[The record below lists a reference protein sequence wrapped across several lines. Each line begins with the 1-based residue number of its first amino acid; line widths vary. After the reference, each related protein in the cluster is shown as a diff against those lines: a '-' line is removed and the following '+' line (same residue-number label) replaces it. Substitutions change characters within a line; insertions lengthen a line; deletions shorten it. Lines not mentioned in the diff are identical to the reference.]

1 MNQNDRDANVKETSN
16 KPQMVSTSGGTDS
29 DTLPVTPQKANSWWR
44 FPLVLFSAMIS
55 GGVVLLVFNAFF
67 ESLLQSAIAAS
78 LPLTTIFAILTLM
91 LGLSTGYTLYN
102 VTMLMKRVTESV
114 KRIETYTDDTISK
127 LRLTITK
134 DVESTSER
142 TNSVITGIQKE
153 VNDVIRKLEVKIDH
167 LQDIEVYYIQNKDEN
182 DLGYKKSLEVIAR
195 ATSRIWII
203 GDFSPDWQPL
213 HTTGER
219 SEYLKAIEDVIK
231 SHTTNDTTFEYRRVV
246 QRDQNVIDNMT
257 RAGQEIFLQ
266 ADDMRGDEQAYE
278 HCYRVSRLK
287 QQASNSRVSVSLRVS
302 RPIPSSPSILLV
314 DNKYMLFTIPE
325 KTRHNDGEHG
335 YGLKSAGVLYF
346 EDKRGGDSLIKKFE
360 KLYHTMYM
368 DASEVYR
375 VQEPPI
381 RLIG

>member
-134 DVESTSER
+134 DVES
-142 TNSVITGIQKE
+142 
-153 VNDVIRKLEVKIDH
+153 L
-167 LQDIEVYYIQNKDEN
+167 
-182 DLGYKKSLEVIAR
+182 
-195 ATSRIWII
+195 
-203 GDFSPDWQPL
+203 
-213 HTTGER
+213 
-219 SEYLKAIEDVIK
+219 
-231 SHTTNDTTFEYRRVV
+231 
-246 QRDQNVIDNMT
+246 
-257 RAGQEIFLQ
+257 
-266 ADDMRGDEQAYE
+266 
-278 HCYRVSRLK
+278 
-287 QQASNSRVSVSLRVS
+287 
-302 RPIPSSPSILLV
+302 
-314 DNKYMLFTIPE
+314 
-325 KTRHNDGEHG
+325 
-335 YGLKSAGVLYF
+335 
-346 EDKRGGDSLIKKFE
+346 SLI
-360 KLYHTMYM
+360 H
-368 DASEVYR
+368 
-375 VQEPPI
+375 I
-381 RLIG
+381 